1 VTVDVSF
8 PSMGSDARLVVASHD
23 VAADC
28 RAFLEDFEAA
38 LSRFRSGSELCRL
51 NADPRERVPAS
62 GLLRQAV
69 RAGLWAAA
77 RTGGLVDPTLA
88 GQLEAAG
95 ELRSRREPELPLAD
109 ALAAAPPRKPATPH
123 PAARWRAIR
132 VGRDAIERPPGLRFD
147 TGGTGKGLAVDL
159 LAERLE
165 GRWAIDCGG
174 DLRVS
179 GPFGIDAR
187 HPLTG
192 ETMHEL
198 TLTCGAV
205 ATSGIDRRLWRG
217 PAHHLLDPSTGK
229 PAWTGLI
236 GATALAPTALE
247 AEALAKAA
255 LLAGPAGAAR
265 WLSAHG
271 GLVVHDNGDVE
282 PFGPLRPRPA
292 SRRTPRRP
300 TTTPAGPAAE
310 VIA

>member
-1 VTVDVSF
+1 
-8 PSMGSDARLVVASHD
+8 MGSDARLVVASHA
-23 VAADC
+23 VAAEC

-38 LSRFRSGSELCRL
+38 LSRFRPGSELCRL
-51 NADPRERVPAS
+51 NADPRGTVPAS
-62 GLLRQAV
+62 PLLRAVV

-88 GQLEAAG
+88 GELEAAG
-95 ELRSRREPELPLAD
+95 YARSRRAPELPLAE
-109 ALAAAPPRKPATPH
+109 ALAAAPPRVPASPH
-123 PAARWRAIR
+123 PDARWRAVR
-132 VGRDAIERPPGLRFD
+132 VGDDAVTRPPGVRFD
-147 TGGTGKGLAVDL
+147 SGGTGKGLAVDL
-159 LAERLE
+159 LAARLE

-179 GPFGIDAR
+179 GPFCIDAR

-192 ETMHEL
+192 EAMHEL
-198 TLTCGAV
+198 TLTGGAV

-255 LLAGPAGAAR
+255 LLSGPAGAAR

-271 GLVVHDNGDVE
+271 GLAVHDDGGVE
-282 PFGPLRPRPA
+282 HFGPLRPRPA
-292 SRRTPRRP
+292 RRVR
-300 TTTPAGPAAE
+300 
-310 VIA
+310 VVV